1 MINFLDIQKISQKF
15 QPDLSSVIEDV
26 VNSGWYLNGTKLS
39 AFEDAFANFIGVQ
52 HCIGVGNGL
61 DALTLILQSMKDLY
75 HWEDGA
81 EVIVP
86 AMTFIASAQAIVRAN
101 LTPVFSDVSSFHYTI
116 TPELLSSKVTKKTR
130 ALLPVHLYGN
140 SCDVESLR
148 KISVD
153 NGLQIIEDAAQA
165 HGGRFFSGKRIGA
178 AGDAAAF
185 SFYPGKNLGALGDGG
200 AVVTNN
206 SHLAERV
213 RMYANYGAKEKYKH
227 VIQGVNSRL
236 DEIQAAVLLL
246 KLKKLDEDNQHRRH
260 IAHIYK
266 SNIKNPFV
274 VLPQYADEDS
284 VYHIFPV
291 LVYNRKKF
299 QTYLIEK
306 GIETLCHYP
315 IPVHKQKSFSFYNYL
330 TFKEAENIANQEVSL
345 PISPV
350 LTDDEAMYISQ
361 MINNYND

>member
-153 NGLQIIEDAAQA
+153 N
-165 HGGRFFSGKRIGA
+165 
-178 AGDAAAF
+178 
-185 SFYPGKNLGALGDGG
+185 
-200 AVVTNN
+200 
-206 SHLAERV
+206 
-213 RMYANYGAKEKYKH
+213 
-227 VIQGVNSRL
+227 
-236 DEIQAAVLLL
+236 
-246 KLKKLDEDNQHRRH
+246 
-260 IAHIYK
+260 
-266 SNIKNPFV
+266 
-274 VLPQYADEDS
+274 
-284 VYHIFPV
+284 
-291 LVYNRKKF
+291 
-299 QTYLIEK
+299 
-306 GIETLCHYP
+306 
-315 IPVHKQKSFSFYNYL
+315 
-330 TFKEAENIANQEVSL
+330 
-345 PISPV
+345 
-350 LTDDEAMYISQ
+350 
-361 MINNYND
+361 